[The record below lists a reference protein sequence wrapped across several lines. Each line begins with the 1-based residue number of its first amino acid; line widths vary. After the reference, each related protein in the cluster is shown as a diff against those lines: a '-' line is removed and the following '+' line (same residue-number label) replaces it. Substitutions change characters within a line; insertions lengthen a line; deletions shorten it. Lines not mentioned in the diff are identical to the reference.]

1 MKKLILL
8 AALAIHSALARPVYI
23 GTGADGIYLAQ
34 FDSETGVLTEPALA
48 ANYEAP
54 GFLALHPVKPV
65 LHCVGGGDTV
75 ASFSIAKDHSLT
87 LLGSAPSG
95 GKGPCH
101 LAIDT
106 SGRTLAVANYG
117 GGSFA
122 TIRLDA
128 DGKPGEIIS
137 LVKMEGSG
145 PNKNRQEA
153 AHAHGV
159 YFDKANRFLFVPDL
173 GIDKVLIRKFDPA
186 SSVLSG
192 NATDDM
198 ISPPGGGPRHMAFSP
213 DEKHTY
219 VINEL
224 TNTVSVAQFNAETGA
239 LKPIQEIGTL
249 PEGFTEPNSTAEI
262 EVHANGNFVYG
273 SNRGHDSIVVYK
285 RDPKSGKLTL
295 VQHAPCGGKAPRHFK
310 IDPSGKWLLCAHQNS
325 DTISVLSLDP
335 ATGLLGE
342 PKSTVRAPKPICIQ
356 FP

>member
-1 MKKLILL
+1 
-8 AALAIHSALARPVYI
+8 
-23 GTGADGIYLAQ
+23 
-34 FDSETGVLTEPALA
+34 
-48 ANYEAP
+48 
-54 GFLALHPVKPV
+54 
-65 LHCVGGGDTV
+65 
-75 ASFSIAKDHSLT
+75 

-95 GKGPCH
+95 GNGPCH
-101 LAIDT
+101 LAIDN

-128 DGKPGEIIS
+128 DGKPSEIIS
-137 LVKMEGSG
+137 LLKMEGSG
-145 PNKNRQEA
+145 PNKQRQNA

-173 GIDKVLIRKFDPA
+173 GIDKILIRKFDPA
-186 SSVLSG
+186 TSALSV

-249 PEGFTEPNSTAEI
+249 PEGFTEPNTTAEI

-295 VQHAPCGGKAPRHFK
+295 VQHAPCGGKTPRHFK

-342 PKSTVRAPKPICIQ
+342 PKSTVRAPKPICIL